1 MLALTREWAVSL
13 RHDGVRVN
21 AVVPAEVITP
31 QYQRWLNTFA
41 EPQRQMAKITA
52 RIPLGQR
59 MTTPQD
65 RRHRGVPVVVA
76 VVAHHRAVAV
86 GGRRLPASRSGADV
100 SGAAAGRRRFCRA
113 LDLIDSPALIAEYQQ
128 QHQRIWP
135 GIAAHLREH
144 GILDMEI
151 YRLGTRLFM
160 IVEVSADF
168 DAAGFDAA
176 SLNNPEVQRWEALM
190 WHYRP
195 PPRTPQGEKWVEM
208 ARIFSLQQQ

>member
-1 MLALTREWAVSL
+1 M
-13 RHDGVRVN
+13 
-21 AVVPAEVITP
+21 
-31 QYQRWLNTFA
+31 
-41 EPQRQMAKITA
+41 
-52 RIPLGQR
+52 
-59 MTTPQD
+59 
-65 RRHRGVPVVVA
+65 
-76 VVAHHRAVAV
+76 
-86 GGRRLPASRSGADV
+86 

-190 WHYRP
+190 WHYRAA
-195 PPRTPQGEKWVEM
+195 TPDAAGRKWVEM

>member
-1 MLALTREWAVSL
+1 M
-13 RHDGVRVN
+13 
-21 AVVPAEVITP
+21 
-31 QYQRWLNTFA
+31 
-41 EPQRQMAKITA
+41 
-52 RIPLGQR
+52 
-59 MTTPQD
+59 
-65 RRHRGVPVVVA
+65 
-76 VVAHHRAVAV
+76 
-86 GGRRLPASRSGADV
+86 
-100 SGAAAGRRRFCRA
+100 SGAAAGRRRFCQA

-190 WHYRP
+190 WHYQAA
-195 PPRTPQGEKWVEM
+195 TPGRRRAKM
-208 ARIFSLQQQ
+208 GGNGADIFSATAITPTSSSPDDTRVSPCLLKSAASAQPGVAVTANLRWAFILVTSLFFMWGCPMACWTY

>member
-1 MLALTREWAVSL
+1 M
-13 RHDGVRVN
+13 
-21 AVVPAEVITP
+21 
-31 QYQRWLNTFA
+31 
-41 EPQRQMAKITA
+41 
-52 RIPLGQR
+52 
-59 MTTPQD
+59 
-65 RRHRGVPVVVA
+65 
-76 VVAHHRAVAV
+76 AV

-100 SGAAAGRRRFCRA
+100 SGAAAGRRRFCQA

-128 QHQRIWP
+128 HHQRIWP

-168 DAAGFDAA
+168 DAARFDAA

-190 WHYRP
+190 WHYQATTP
-195 PPRTPQGEKWVEM
+195 WTPQGEKWVEM